1 MFITLISQSVIYL
14 IFLLCLSFLKYFFLH
29 NMNYLENY
37 LKICLIFCSKR
48 ELPVFNLLEISK
60 QESYKLNIILS

>member
-14 IFLLCLSFLKYFFLH
+14 IFLLCLSFLEKFLF

-37 LKICLIFCSKR
+37 LKIASFFVAKENFQSLT
-48 ELPVFNLLEISK
+48 
-60 QESYKLNIILS
+60 Y